1 MNKVVVFDLDDTL
14 YKEIDFLNSAFNE
27 IALIISRDLQINPN
41 DIFSNMLDLY
51 NTKENVFQGILN
63 KHNSLKYT
71 VNDLLDIYR
80 AYRPNISLSNNIKK
94 VLNELQ
100 FEGVFLGIIT
110 DGRSKQQRNK
120 IKALGLGKYVENII
134 ISEEFG
140 FEKPHLANYAYFQ
153 NLYPNMSYYYVGD
166 NLKKDFIAPNKLGWK
181 TICIKDDGR
190 NIHSQDIQLNKINE
204 PKYYINCFSELPH
217 LVL

>member
-80 AYRPNISLSNNIKK
+80 AHRPNISLSNNIKK

-140 FEKPHLANYAYFQ
+140 FEKPHLANYSYFQ

>member
-41 DIFSNMLDLY
+41 DIFSNMLDLFK
-51 NTKENVFQGILN
+51 TKENVFLGILN

-80 AYRPNISLSNNIKK
+80 AHSPNISLSNNVKK
-94 VLNELQ
+94 ALNELQ
-100 FEGVFLGIIT
+100 FEGVCLGIIT

-120 IKALGLGKYVENII
+120 IKALGLDKYVENIV

-140 FEKPHLANYAYFQ
+140 FEKPHLANYTYFQ
-153 NLYPNMSYYYVGD
+153 NLYPNMNYYYVGD

-204 PKYYINCFSELPH
+204 PKYYITRFSELPH
-217 LVL
+217 LIL

>member
-140 FEKPHLANYAYFQ
+140 FEKPHLANYSYFQ